1 MNPYPERHNWWY
13 RSPEELGT
21 VIQVTKDCRKA
32 TMSRTTD
39 DVLDQNPTADVQ
51 GLGRDIGN
59 SPSIREVSR
68 SRSDGSSSRIRES
81 ASTLEQSPAQVAQ
94 MLLRN
99 RQLAN
104 QQEVQATTGA
114 GVSVIN
120 TPVNHSSLTNM
131 GTVPV
136 ERRTA
141 SRTASS
147 FGTTATGASGQS
159 GMLSEP
165 RASTRQPTNSLGTQ
179 RVPFQGV
186 GTNQRPEDL
195 PQ

>member
-32 TMSRTTD
+32 TMSRTPD
-39 DVLDQNPTADVQ
+39 ERLDQNPTAEVQ

-94 MLLRN
+94 LLLQS

-104 QQEVQATTGA
+104 QQEVPPKQRDPLTLPKEYRGHIEFMQIHDDALFYRDVMNDEWMTNAIVLPATLEHA
-114 GVSVIN
+114 AMEAY
-120 TPVNHSSLTNM
+120 H
-131 GTVPV
+131 
-136 ERRTA
+136 A
-141 SRTASS
+141 SGYIQPPS
-147 FGTTATGASGQS
+147 GGASW
-159 GMLSEP
+159 
-165 RASTRQPTNSLGTQ
+165 TRMG
-179 RVPFQGV
+179 RRG
-186 GTNQRPEDL
+186 RPL
-195 PQ
+195 KLRGS

>member
-39 DVLDQNPTADVQ
+39 DVLDKNPTAEVQ
-51 GLGRDIGN
+51 SLGRDIGN

-68 SRSDGSSSRIRES
+68 SRSVGSSSRIRES

-94 MLLRN
+94 MLLRS

-104 QQEVQATTGA
+104 QQEVQPTPIGQQYLELEKALMDQKYSIDAKVIGA
-114 GVSVIN
+114 F
-120 TPVNHSSLTNM
+120 
-131 GTVPV
+131 
-136 ERRTA
+136 RTA
-141 SRTASS
+141 K
-147 FGTTATGASGQS
+147 
-159 GMLSEP
+159 
-165 RASTRQPTNSLGTQ
+165 
-179 RVPFQGV
+179 
-186 GTNQRPEDL
+186 
-195 PQ
+195 

>member
-39 DVLDQNPTADVQ
+39 DVLDQNPAAEVQ
-51 GLGRDIGN
+51 SLGRDIGN

-68 SRSDGSSSRIRES
+68 SRSDGSSSRIQES

-120 TPVNHSSLTNM
+120 TPANHSSLANM

-141 SRTASS
+141 VHDRTWHPRPTYPSR
-147 FGTTATGASGQS
+147 
-159 GMLSEP
+159 
-165 RASTRQPTNSLGTQ
+165 
-179 RVPFQGV
+179 
-186 GTNQRPEDL
+186 D
-195 PQ
+195 